1 MSSTGRG
8 GKRRPSDYYP
18 TPSWCVFRLLEE
30 LFPAPEGLPGQ
41 VGLPYAG
48 QWVEP
53 CAGNGAIIRAC
64 QDWMDR
70 CPHQWFDVGWT
81 ANELPGPDYR
91 EQHRALRAA
100 GATETQLRDCLT
112 WVPVAQRGRFDVCL
126 TNPPYSQA
134 EAFVRWGLANASTTI
149 MLLRLGF
156 LATAQR
162 CELMRTYTPDV
173 YVLPNRPSFTRG
185 TPGTVGR
192 TDSADYAWFV
202 WRQPGMRRAGSIKVL
217 RNTSIEERRE
227 GG

>member
-18 TPSWCVFRLLEE
+18 TPSWCVDRLLEE

-41 VGLPYAG
+41 VGLPYIG

-70 CPHQWFDVGWT
+70 CDHQRFDVEWT

-162 CELMRTYTPDV
+162 CELMRTYPPDV

-217 RNTSIEERRE
+217 RNTTIEERRE